1 MFIQCCLVHFW
12 LSCTMNIFSNLT
24 RFTSALAPNA
34 EPYLHENFYRN
45 IDINRKIKSGKP
57 LCYRTLVTA
66 PIYIYNSYIYLLFI
80 DFQKV
85 FRRTTTEYVYQKSW
99 LKIKR
104 RIDRSHVK
112 GRKSYPR
119 DMVKLVRLDLKFN
132 FENEKSKHHSH
143 MTCGEKYIVHWN
155 EAASVIHTFS

>member
-1 MFIQCCLVHFW
+1 M
-12 LSCTMNIFSNLT
+12 
-24 RFTSALAPNA
+24 
-34 EPYLHENFYRN
+34 
-45 IDINRKIKSGKP
+45 
-57 LCYRTLVTA
+57 
-66 PIYIYNSYIYLLFI
+66 

-112 GRKSYPR
+112 GRKRYTR

-132 FENEKSKHHSH
+132 FENEKANI
-143 MTCGEKYIVHWN
+143 T
-155 EAASVIHTFS
+155 VI

>member
-1 MFIQCCLVHFW
+1 
-12 LSCTMNIFSNLT
+12 MNIFSNLT

-85 FRRTTTEYVYQKSW
+85 FRRTTTEYVWQSRFDARYCMLGAGALGRPRGTEW
-99 LKIKR
+99 GGR
-104 RIDRSHVK
+104 REEGSGWGTHVYLW
-112 GRKSYPR
+112 R
-119 DMVKLVRLDLKFN
+119 
-132 FENEKSKHHSH
+132 
-143 MTCGEKYIVHWN
+143 
-155 EAASVIHTFS
+155 IHFDIWQI